1 MDVREKLVELLA
13 KYFDIGD
20 SYAYNLTRVKSA
32 FACGTMGFDDF
43 EEFDEETVFDIADY
57 LISNGVT
64 VQEWIPQTEL
74 PWMGEEIA
82 KLCIRYMEDYADFHG
97 YKSSPKV
104 KAHIVRLLEL
114 EKGGRI
120 AILPQPPKGE

>member
-43 EEFDEETVFDIADY
+43 EEFDEETVADIADY

-64 VQEWIPQTEL
+64 VQEWISVDDRL
-74 PWMGEEIA
+74 PENFISVLGYMTDAGEFPPVRECYTVGNAFFFPALGDVHPVSHWCEI
-82 KLCIRYMEDYADFHG
+82 
-97 YKSSPKV
+97 PK
-104 KAHIVRLLEL
+104 
-114 EKGGRI
+114 
-120 AILPQPPKGE
+120 PPKGE